1 MRVFNFKEFY
11 AGMQKGFIKSNKTAL
26 CKVLFKPLFDPEELL
41 DEKGNPY
48 EVTNNYAS
56 KWTTGTPI
64 PETIRNA
71 VIDDLYKDDILVYYN
86 RDVLKQ
92 ISDDLKQDMLDSLIE
107 LVKDSNLQK
116 TRKQFLVDLYEH
128 DKIGDFL
135 AYCFM
140 SAIIGSD
147 KPAKKQEAELPLD
160 DKADEALE
168 NFRKIV
174 GEKYRKPDPIP
185 VPADIKPE
193 EMKYV
198 SALYEAYGET
208 SGKPVTG
215 PQDLGKFKKHFD
227 RQRKNYYRAETIH
240 RELRDTIHKD
250 EHGFEELKDEVEE
263 GIAEKAEAYYRDPV
277 QKVDTVME
285 HAGLVPLS
293 HNTEDILLGWVGPA
307 EKKGV
312 CHMLVND
319 ERLRWVD
326 EDDDE

>member
-1 MRVFNFKEFY
+1 M
-11 AGMQKGFIKSNKTAL
+11 
-26 CKVLFKPLFDPEELL
+26 
-41 DEKGNPY
+41 
-48 EVTNNYAS
+48 
-56 KWTTGTPI
+56 
-64 PETIRNA
+64 
-71 VIDDLYKDDILVYYN
+71 
-86 RDVLKQ
+86 
-92 ISDDLKQDMLDSLIE
+92 
-107 LVKDSNLQK
+107 
-116 TRKQFLVDLYEH
+116 
-128 DKIGDFL
+128 
-135 AYCFM
+135 
-140 SAIIGSD
+140 
-147 KPAKKQEAELPLD
+147 
-160 DKADEALE
+160 E

-174 GEKYRKPDPIP
+174 SEKYRKPDPIP
-185 VPADIKPE
+185 VPADVKPE

-263 GIAEKAEAYYRDPV
+263 GIAEKTEAYYRDPV
-277 QKVDTVME
+277 QKVDAVME

-293 HNTEDILLGWVGPA
+293 HNTEDIMLGWVGPA

-319 ERLRWVD
+319 ERLSWVD